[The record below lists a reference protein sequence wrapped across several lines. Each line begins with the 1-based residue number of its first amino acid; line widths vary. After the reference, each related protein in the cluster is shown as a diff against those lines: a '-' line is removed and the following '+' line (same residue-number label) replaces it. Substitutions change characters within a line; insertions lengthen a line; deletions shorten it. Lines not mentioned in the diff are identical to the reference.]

1 MSPSQIMF
9 DMKLYLIAF
18 LIEWSDLQQW
28 FSVILRP
35 WMMQTLMSFIVSVGK
50 LIQSTSVE
58 ELVGASFGGVTS
70 IFNEKAWPKGM

>member
-1 MSPSQIMF
+1 MF

-35 WMMQTLMSFIVSVGK
+35 CMMQTLMSFIVSVGK
-50 LIQSTSVE
+50 VIQSTSVE
-58 ELVGASFGGVTS
+58 ELVSASFGGLTS